1 VRLNLLSRKSLDGL
15 QTDLSS
21 QVLAAEAH
29 LSHAFSLLARSRDL
43 AAVGAMATTHLKAR
57 FLADAFSQAALPVEA
72 RKFRDIARCF
82 WAVARPGLANT

>member
-1 VRLNLLSRKSLDGL
+1 MRLNLLSRKSLDGL

-21 QVLAAEAH
+21 QVLAGEAH

-43 AAVGAMATTHLKAR
+43 AAVGAMATTHLKER